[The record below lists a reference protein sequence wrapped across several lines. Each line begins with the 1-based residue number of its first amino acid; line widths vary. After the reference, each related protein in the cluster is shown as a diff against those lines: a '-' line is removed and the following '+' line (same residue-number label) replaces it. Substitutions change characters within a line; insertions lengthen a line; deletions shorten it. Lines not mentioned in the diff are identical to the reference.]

1 MEAAEPGRP
10 GLGKLREGTPR
21 RDLRVTPLRA
31 AAYVV
36 AQCGGAIAG
45 SSVVLGLYGG
55 AEHGD
60 LQYTATRWC

>member
-1 MEAAEPGRP
+1 M
-10 GLGKLREGTPR
+10 
-21 RDLRVTPLRA
+21 TPLRA

-55 AEHGD
+55 AEPGD
-60 LQYTATRWC
+60 LQYTATRWGVMVMVFKMLPSTP

>member
-1 MEAAEPGRP
+1 MAAQ
-10 GLGKLREGTPR
+10 
-21 RDLRVTPLRA
+21 RVTPLRA

-55 AEHGD
+55 AEPGD
-60 LQYTATRWC
+60 LQYLATRWGSEPVLVTSGRL

>member
-1 MEAAEPGRP
+1 MAAQ
-10 GLGKLREGTPR
+10 
-21 RDLRVTPLRA
+21 RVTPLRA

-55 AEHGD
+55 AEPGD
-60 LQYTATRWC
+60 LQYLATRWGLELMT

>member
-1 MEAAEPGRP
+1 M
-10 GLGKLREGTPR
+10 
-21 RDLRVTPLRA
+21 TPLRA

-55 AEHGD
+55 AEPGD
-60 LQYTATRWC
+60 LQYLATRWGVVIVLVT